1 MVAAALATG
10 ILTHTR
16 TQNQHRNRE
25 NTRSNELC
33 YLMFALLYVISTH
46 ITVWIIMEEHGKI
59 VVSALHIC
67 RAHTHTTISL
77 PVHTINAKS
86 SQ

>member
-46 ITVWIIMEEHGKI
+46 ITVWIIMEEHRKI
-59 VVSALHIC
+59 VVSAHLTYVEHIHI
-67 RAHTHTTISL
+67 RPFHSPFI
-77 PVHTINAKS
+77 P
-86 SQ
+86 